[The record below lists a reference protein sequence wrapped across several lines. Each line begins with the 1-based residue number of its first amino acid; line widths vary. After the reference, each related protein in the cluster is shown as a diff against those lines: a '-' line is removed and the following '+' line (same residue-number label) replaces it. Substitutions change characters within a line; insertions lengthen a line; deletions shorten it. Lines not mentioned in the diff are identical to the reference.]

1 MLKTRN
7 KQKKRNTKQFKKQLN
22 KKTNKMNNQNNSKMN
37 TNQKKQLNEGEFY
50 IKRGIFFE
58 NNNEKVEILVNEENY
73 DKYDRYI
80 LGNVDREEHLN
91 QPLKYQF
98 YCEDLD
104 FNYTV
109 FYDNKVGFEFDD
121 YINGNVEDLGELLGP
136 NTLHGML
143 ENIKNE
149 LTSSGSIS
157 DESILHTDILF
168 TMFVKTRII
177 PTLKILLLNNRRCI
191 KPPMNIFS
199 NPPKGIS
206 DYMFRIG
213 KRFNGEYYLII
224 NEDDLMGLSM
234 MDNVMSK

>member
-143 ENIKNE
+143 EK
-149 LTSSGSIS
+149 
-157 DESILHTDILF
+157 
-168 TMFVKTRII
+168 
-177 PTLKILLLNNRRCI
+177 LK
-191 KPPMNIFS
+191 MN
-199 NPPKGIS
+199 
-206 DYMFRIG
+206 
-213 KRFNGEYYLII
+213 
-224 NEDDLMGLSM
+224 
-234 MDNVMSK
+234 